1 MVANAGFG
9 APTRLDPLNTH
20 DVEQTIRVNVL
31 GVIYSI
37 EAVLPGMIA
46 RRSGHLLAVSSLAAF
61 KGLPGESAYCASK
74 AAVNAY
80 MEGLRIALRS
90 KGVVVT
96 TVCPGFVET
105 PMTPMDTAT
114 PFLMSADAAAR
125 RIARLIARR
134 RGGVA
139 RFPLPMSLLMSLIAR
154 LPDAIVARLVR
165 VEAEPRAGQ
174 DGGVSPMIDLALK
187 MLLDEKVRFAATV
200 FGVGF
205 AAALVLIQVG
215 LFFGLL
221 ENASITIE
229 RLDADLWVTA
239 RNTPNVDFGNPFPET
254 YVQRVRSIPGVA
266 RADNLI
272 VWYAIVALPT
282 GAKESVIYYG
292 LEDFPAWHFPWNV
305 ESGDPA
311 DLRRGRYVMLDAS
324 AERRFGPFRA
334 GDYREFQGRRLKII
348 GRTREALSFTT
359 SPVAFLDYGLAQ
371 SLSPDELH
379 GRTTFIVVRLEPGA
393 DVAAVR
399 REIRRRLPYN
409 DVYDQAEWAARSR
422 GYWIES
428 TGLGLTLFLTV
439 TLGRPGRRGHRGAD
453 ALRVDDRAP
462 GRFRHGQGAGR
473 RQPDGLLRSSP
484 SRRRTR
490 RPWAMV
496 WPWPWRLA
504 WRRSWRSFDMKMIV
518 SPTLAGL
525 VFVGTQALCVG
536 AASLSFRKVASLDP
550 AIVFRG

>member
-1 MVANAGFG
+1 M
-9 APTRLDPLNTH
+9 
-20 DVEQTIRVNVL
+20 
-31 GVIYSI
+31 
-37 EAVLPGMIA
+37 
-46 RRSGHLLAVSSLAAF
+46 
-61 KGLPGESAYCASK
+61 
-74 AAVNAY
+74 
-80 MEGLRIALRS
+80 
-90 KGVVVT
+90 T

-154 LPDAIVARLVR
+154 LPDAVVARLVR
-165 VEAEPRAGQ
+165 SRTAARASP
-174 DGGVSPMIDLALK
+174 DDGVSPMIDLALK

-200 FGVGF
+200 LGVGF

-221 ENASITIE
+221 ENASITID

-292 LEDFPAWHFPWNV
+292 LQDFSAWQFPWNI

-371 SLSPDELH
+371 SLSPDELR

-393 DVAAVR
+393 DVAAVSS
-399 REIRRRLPYN
+399 EIRRRLPYN
-409 DVYDQAEWAARSR
+409 DVYDKAEWAARSR

-439 TLGRPGRRGHRGAD
+439 TLG
-453 ALRVDDRAP
+453 ALVGVVIVA
-462 GRFRHGQGAGR
+462 QT
-473 RQPDGLLRSSP
+473 LYSS
-484 SRRRTR
+484 T
-490 RPWAMV
+490 
-496 WPWPWRLA
+496 
-504 WRRSWRSFDMKMIV
+504 
-518 SPTLAGL
+518 TEHL
-525 VFVGTQALCVG
+525 VEFGTVKALGGGNLTVY
-536 AASLSFRKVASLDP
+536 
-550 AIVFRG
+550 AIVAEQASFAAALGYGLALALAFGLAPVLAELST

>member
-1 MVANAGFG
+1 
-9 APTRLDPLNTH
+9 
-20 DVEQTIRVNVL
+20 
-31 GVIYSI
+31 
-37 EAVLPGMIA
+37 MIA
-46 RRSGHLLAVSSLAAF
+46 RKRGHLLAVSSLGAF

-105 PMTPMDTAT
+105 SMTPMDSAT

-139 RFPLPMSLLMSLIAR
+139 RFPLPMSLLMSVIAR

-165 VEAEPRAGQ
+165 VEPASRTSQ
-174 DGGVSPMIDLALK
+174 DDGVSTMIDLALK

-200 FGVGF
+200 LGVGF
-205 AAALVLIQVG
+205 AAALILVQVG

-229 RLDADLWVTA
+229 RLNADLWVTA

-292 LEDFPAWHFPWNV
+292 LKDFSAWHFPWNV

-311 DLRRGRYVMLDAS
+311 DLRRGHYVMLDAS

-371 SLSPDELH
+371 SLSPDELR

-393 DVAAVR
+393 DAAAVK

-409 DVYDQAEWAARSR
+409 DVYGQAEWAARSR

-439 TLGRPGRRGHRGAD
+439 TLGSLGRRGHRRHRRSTA
-453 ALRVDDRAP
+453 RRANTWSTSP
-462 GRFRHGQGAGR
+462 
-473 RQPDGLLRSSP
+473 RSS
-484 SRRRTR
+484 
-490 RPWAMV
+490 
-496 WPWPWRLA
+496 
-504 WRRSWRSFDMKMIV
+504 RS
-518 SPTLAGL
+518 
-525 VFVGTQALCVG
+525 
-536 AASLSFRKVASLDP
+536 AAVT
-550 AIVFRG
+550 